1 MSGKGLRVI
10 ASWSSGKDSC
20 LACYKAIKMG
30 YTVKYLF
37 NTISND
43 SKRVRFHGVN
53 KDLLKKQAEAVSIPL
68 YQIETTPDGY
78 TQEFKDAVRKLMER
92 DGILGMVFGDISL
105 EEHKKWIDDVCND
118 LGIKAIMPLWNKES
132 EEVINEFINLGF
144 EAIVVGV
151 WTKNIKNGYDWL
163 GRKIEKEF
171 IDYVKSYENVDLC
184 GENGEY
190 HTFVTNGPLFKKR
203 INILKTEKVY
213 IEREYKKEIYG
224 NWFLDI
230 RKFRLDGK

>member
-1 MSGKGLRVI
+1 MSGKGLKVI

-30 YTVKYLF
+30 YTVKCLF

-78 TQEFKDAVRKLMER
+78 IQEFKDAVRKLMER
-92 DGILGMVFGDISL
+92 DGIWGMVFGDIFL

-151 WTKNIKNGYDWL
+151 WTKNIKNGNDWL

-171 IDYVKSYENVDLC
+171 IDYVKSYESIDLC

-213 IEREYKKEIYG
+213 IEREYKGEIYG

-230 RKFRLDGK
+230 KEFRLDGK